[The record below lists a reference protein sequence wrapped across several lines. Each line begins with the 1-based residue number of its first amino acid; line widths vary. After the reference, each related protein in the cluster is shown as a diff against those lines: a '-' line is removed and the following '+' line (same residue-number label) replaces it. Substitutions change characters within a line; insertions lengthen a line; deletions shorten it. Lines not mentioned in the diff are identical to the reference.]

1 MFNKFL
7 TGQADG
13 GNKASFSSKFRKER
27 LAIFFDFIEDLP
39 APVKILDVGGT
50 ESFWEMAE
58 LAGNEKYQI
67 TILNIREEETKY
79 PNLKSVRGDAKNM
92 KEFPD
97 QSFDVVFSN
106 SVIEHVGGL
115 AEQEKMAE
123 EIRRIGKKYF
133 VQTPNFYFPVEP
145 HFLFP
150 FFQFFPLS
158 IESLLIRNFNLGWRK
173 KILDKEQAKNEA
185 QSVRLLKKK
194 ELEKLFPGAKIK
206 KEKLFFL
213 TKSFMVMKS

>member
-13 GNKASFSSKFRKER
+13 GNKTSFSSKFRKER
-27 LAIFFDFIEDLP
+27 LAIFFDFIKDLP
-39 APVKILDVGGT
+39 SPVKILDVGGT
-50 ESFWEMAE
+50 ESFWEMAG

-67 TILNIREEETKY
+67 TILNIREEKTKY
-79 PNLKSVRGDAKNM
+79 PNLKFAQGDAKNM
-92 KEFPD
+92 KEFSD

-115 AEQEKMAE
+115 AEQEKMAQ

-150 FFQFFPLS
+150 LFQFFPLP
-158 IESLLIRNFNLGWRK
+158 IKSLLIRNFNLGWRK
-173 KILDKEQAKNEA
+173 RVSDKERAKNEA

-206 KEKLFFL
+206 KEKLFLL